1 MGRIQH
7 DRSRS
12 GVAERER
19 KREGERGRG
28 RMWREGESE
37 WVVSNMTG
45 LEAGL
50 LREGRERGGERRTR
64 NGVLGLNLD
73 SENKDDDLV

>member
-1 MGRIQH
+1 MTGLEA
-7 DRSRS
+7 
-12 GVAERER
+12 GLLRER

-28 RMWREGESE
+28 RVWREGESE

-50 LREGRERGGERRTR
+50 LRERGRERKSGERGRVGREGGE
-64 NGVLGLNLD
+64 
-73 SENKDDDLV
+73 